1 MTMVLGEVLV
11 CCLST
16 GKKNRYNTSCGA
28 MLRSLFYLLQLQEI
42 YCFEHVRLT
51 SYQYHPDRRW
61 KNIVVG
67 FGTGWRLPVSYW
79 LLVSGNGVWGK

>member
-1 MTMVLGEVLV
+1 MTMALGEVLV
-11 CCLST
+11 CCRFT
-16 GKKNRYNTSCGA
+16 GKKGQYNTDCGA
-28 MLRSLFYLLQLQEI
+28 KLRSLFYLLRLQDI

-51 SYQYHPDRRW
+51 SW

-79 LLVSGNGVWGK
+79 LLVSDNVVWGK